1 MSIQKSPTN
10 GIGLTTIFQS
20 VERNEELFSSRCR
33 HAYSTWTKVSTI
45 SSRGSSLTP
54 VHKKLD
60 KNLNRRVVR
69 LNIFPLSRLPRV
81 TLVVFAELLN
91 IFLLSLCVINRT
103 SNLRNLTSP
112 FCRIFSGSCL
122 NFRCS
127 CKTYKTYPLSIC

>member
-1 MSIQKSPTN
+1 MSIQKPQTN

-81 TLVVFAELLN
+81 TLVVFAIYLAELLN
-91 IFLLSLCVINRT
+91 IFLLSLCDT
-103 SNLRNLTSP
+103 SDVDSFLLFGILLPPSV
-112 FCRIFSGSCL
+112 GYL
-122 NFRCS
+122 VEAV
-127 CKTYKTYPLSIC
+127 

>member
-1 MSIQKSPTN
+1 MSIQKSQTN

-81 TLVVFAELLN
+81 TLVVFAIYLAELLN
-91 IFLLSLCVINRT
+91 IFLLSLCDT
-103 SNLRNLTSP
+103 SDVDSFLLFGILLPPSV
-112 FCRIFSGSCL
+112 GYL
-122 NFRCS
+122 VEAV
-127 CKTYKTYPLSIC
+127 